1 MMSFGSL
8 QVSQNTE
15 VDARVNS
22 DSTLD
27 STGFLDIDDLIV
39 IHSRQNT
46 PKISI
51 TNTYSAFFKSASS
64 TAKANGKTGLSE
76 SSCDRETGEREG

>member
-27 STGFLDIDDLIV
+27 STGFLDIDDL
-39 IHSRQNT
+39 N
-46 PKISI
+46 PF
-51 TNTYSAFFKSASS
+51 SAEHTK
-64 TAKANGKTGLSE
+64 NQYH
-76 SSCDRETGEREG
+76 